1 MLSHF
6 LDRLLDASSNGDL
19 LVDSRAEGGD
29 ERAAAEG
36 AGLTAG
42 QWARTR
48 KKWAASRVDV
58 VRGFV
63 QGYSPV
69 DAALKL
75 AVALLVAFSAYLAYC
90 ESCKEEHYAMV
101 LALSRA
107 LRGAA
112 LAERGSL
119 SFSVVLG
126 LAVWLGTVL
135 AMRRLR
141 HRPVYLVD
149 FKTYRHKIVGGPE
162 ANTAG
167 AAATYEAFLRESRLA
182 QHTDG
187 SACFT
192 KESLDFQERMLRT
205 SCISERSVFPEG
217 VIPDTPGKFGA
228 EAERV
233 DILGRLAELA
243 EAPAGPST

>member
-107 LRGAA
+107 LRYGVDLCCA
-112 LAERGSL
+112 LRYCHQDLRIVHRDLKPANVLIDEIGTMKLADFGLSKSL
-119 SFSVVLG
+119 DV
-126 LAVWLGTVL
+126 
-135 AMRRLR
+135 
-141 HRPVYLVD
+141 
-149 FKTYRHKIVGGPE
+149 
-162 ANTAG
+162 
-167 AAATYEAFLRESRLA
+167 
-182 QHTDG
+182 HTDLCATFCG
-187 SACFT
+187 SPLYMSPEQAAGQALDHYSDIY
-192 KESLDFQERMLRT
+192 SLGAILYQILSGRMPYTGTSAQEIIKKVLLF
-205 SCISERSVFPEG
+205 RS
-217 VIPDTPGKFGA
+217 
-228 EAERV
+228 
-233 DILGRLAELA
+233 
-243 EAPAGPST
+243 

>member
-107 LRGAA
+107 LRGAC
-112 LAERGSL
+112 LLYTS
-119 SFSVVLG
+119 
-126 LAVWLGTVL
+126 
-135 AMRRLR
+135 
-141 HRPVYLVD
+141 D
-149 FKTYRHKIVGGPE
+149 
-162 ANTAG
+162 
-167 AAATYEAFLRESRLA
+167 AADE
-182 QHTDG
+182 
-187 SACFT
+187 
-192 KESLDFQERMLRT
+192 
-205 SCISERSVFPEG
+205 
-217 VIPDTPGKFGA
+217 
-228 EAERV
+228 
-233 DILGRLAELA
+233 
-243 EAPAGPST
+243 

>member
-107 LRGAA
+107 LRRRSPGDLVGVSA
-112 LAERGSL
+112 LE
-119 SFSVVLG
+119 
-126 LAVWLGTVL
+126 
-135 AMRRLR
+135 AMHALCADHRLWT
-141 HRPVYLVD
+141 H
-149 FKTYRHKIVGGPE
+149 E
-162 ANTAG
+162 
-167 AAATYEAFLRESRLA
+167 
-182 QHTDG
+182 
-187 SACFT
+187 
-192 KESLDFQERMLRT
+192 
-205 SCISERSVFPEG
+205 
-217 VIPDTPGKFGA
+217 
-228 EAERV
+228 
-233 DILGRLAELA
+233 
-243 EAPAGPST
+243 